1 MDIFPHSSQIQHQAN
16 ERVFNTVR
24 AHLFKWPDPFT
35 PFWMGSIMSPG
46 GGGRGTQQHG
56 PLHKA
61 ESNARPCLRR
71 SGENARA
78 RGLFSRASLT
88 RNVTL
93 LNLEPRLFFPF
104 LSVELIFRCLDTFT
118 VKWVTSKSKQK
129 SWRETDRAVEDAE
142 RDKGT
147 IKSLAEHVQLIK
159 CSYHQKRNQIVRP
172 QWAWGKC
179 FWIYLKVGNFTDTY
193 MTVNNGCT

>member
-1 MDIFPHSSQIQHQAN
+1 MARSVHPVLNGLYN
-16 ERVFNTVR
+16 EPRVRRTRDAAARPIAQCRIYR
-24 AHLFKWPDPFT
+24 A
-35 PFWMGSIMSPG
+35 
-46 GGGRGTQQHG
+46 
-56 PLHKA
+56 
-61 ESNARPCLRR
+61 PCLRR

-93 LNLEPRLFFPF
+93 LNLEPSLFFPF

-129 SWRETDRAVEDAE
+129 SWRETVEDAE
-142 RDKGT
+142 WDKGT

-172 QWAWGKC
+172 QWAWGKY
-179 FWIYLKVGNFTDTY
+179 FWIYLKVCHSTDTY
-193 MTVNNGCT
+193 MTVNYVCTEN

>member
-1 MDIFPHSSQIQHQAN
+1 MARSVHPVLNGLYN
-16 ERVFNTVR
+16 EPRVRRTRDAAARTIAQCRIYR
-24 AHLFKWPDPFT
+24 A
-35 PFWMGSIMSPG
+35 
-46 GGGRGTQQHG
+46 
-56 PLHKA
+56 
-61 ESNARPCLRR
+61 PCLRR

-93 LNLEPRLFFPF
+93 LNLEPSLFFPF

-129 SWRETDRAVEDAE
+129 SWRETVEDAE
-142 RDKGT
+142 WDKGT

-159 CSYHQKRNQIVRP
+159 CSYHQIGLNEREGNTSEFILKSVIP
-172 QWAWGKC
+172 QTPIWRL
-179 FWIYLKVGNFTDTY
+179 ITSVLKTKSDWRY
-193 MTVNNGCT
+193 Y

>member
-1 MDIFPHSSQIQHQAN
+1 MKHENFFHWVSDSASGKRTN
-16 ERVFNTVR
+16 MVR
-24 AHLFKWPDPFT
+24 AHLFKWTDPFT
-35 PFWMGSIMSPG
+35 PFWMGSIMISG
-46 GGGRGTQQHG
+46 WGGRGTQQHG
-56 PLHKA
+56 PLH
-61 ESNARPCLRR
+61 NARPCLRR

-129 SWRETDRAVEDAE
+129 SWRETDGAVEDAE
-142 RDKGT
+142 WDKGT

-159 CSYHQKRNQIVRP
+159 CSYHQNRN
-172 QWAWGKC
+172 
-179 FWIYLKVGNFTDTY
+179 
-193 MTVNNGCT
+193 